1 MTDQTKP
8 LSASELN
15 RLFEESKNQCSEHL
29 SDLRVHNN
37 LYQGNHFNKKG
48 TRANRA
54 MEESAGGNEEIKI
67 RITKNHVNTI
77 CKYIKNSITSMAPT
91 GSIAPKDPGEMQDQK
106 SAQIHKMVFDDY
118 KYRNKFNSQ
127 LRRWV
132 DDFVVS
138 GEVFVNVFWDPSKG
152 LKVTPN
158 PSYNPLTQQLEQPA
172 PYPEGDVVIERIFPW
187 DIRLDPGAKD
197 FDEAMWVG
205 YEKMVDPQVIRTLFR
220 DHPELDKLV
229 KEDTDDTYKVFEAAS
244 GSYKVI
250 KGKVKLRQV
259 YYRQCDQYPNGQYV
273 FFTKETIAAQGD
285 LPVDKNGNVF
295 FPIIY
300 KGFDEVPTSARS
312 TSIIKQIKP
321 EQFECNRCASSIA
334 LIQMTVGF
342 DKMIVPTG
350 GEVSSGGTKA
360 GVRII
365 KVPGGKQNADII
377 QGRSGDQFLA
387 TLQQSISEMYSKTGV
402 PENWDEKTQDT
413 DIMATLYKSM
423 RQKTRFSTYGDKF
436 SEFIIDVIEMVLR
449 LKKAYMLDETF
460 FRVTGKQEYQN
471 IAEFRSMD
479 DLGYQVKIEAAT
491 EDLESKF
498 GRYMSL
504 MQTMQYAGKDL
515 DKNTMGLMLKNL
527 PFMNTEEIYSKMT
540 MPYENAKNIMLALD
554 RGEMPEISQIE
565 DPLYI
570 AEELNHRMR
579 KPDFKYLN
587 EQIKGAYQQ
596 QLDAYNQIYT
606 EKTREV
612 QMAQQGFI
620 PFDGPT
626 VPVDGMY
633 EEVIGPSGQPKTQRV
648 QIEQSALNWLLEKKK
663 QQGSVMGNIV
673 NLPLGQQAQLA
684 EQFNQGVGMS
694 PQAPNQM
701 PVPQY

>member
-1 MTDQTKP
+1 MTDQTKT
-8 LSASELN
+8 LSASDLN

-29 SDLRVHNN
+29 SDLRIHNN

-48 TRANRA
+48 SKHNRA
-54 MEESAGGNEEIKI
+54 LEESANNDEIKI

-91 GSIAPKDPGEMQDQK
+91 GAIAPKNPGEIQDQK
-106 SAQIHKMVFDDY
+106 SAEIHGMVFDDY
-118 KYRNKFNSQ
+118 KLRNKFNAQ

-138 GEVFVNVFWDPSKG
+138 GEVWVNVFWDNTRG
-152 LKVTPN
+152 LKITPN
-158 PSYNPLTQQLEQPA
+158 PSYNPLTQQVEQA
-172 PYPEGDVVIERIFPW
+172 PPFTEGDVVIERIFPW

-197 FDEAMWVG
+197 FEEAMWVG
-205 YEKMVDPQVIRTLFR
+205 YEKMVDPNVIKTMFAE
-220 DHPELDKLV
+220 HPEVDKAA
-229 KEDTDDTYKVFEAAS
+229 KEDTDDTYKVFEASS
-244 GSYKVI
+244 GSYKAA
-250 KGKVKLRQV
+250 KGKVRLRQT
-259 YYRQCDQYPNGQYV
+259 YYRPCQKYPFGQYI
-273 FFTKETIAAQGD
+273 FFTKEIILAQGE
-285 LPVDKNGNVF
+285 LPKDSNGNVF

-300 KGFDEVPTSARS
+300 KGFDEVPTSPRA

-321 EQFECNRCASSIA
+321 EQMEVNRCASSQA
-334 LIQMTVGF
+334 LIQMSLGF
-342 DKMIVPTG
+342 DKMIIPTG
-350 GEVSSGGTKA
+350 GEVQSGGTKA
-360 GVRII
+360 GVRVL

-387 TLQQSISEMYSKTGV
+387 TLQQNISEMYSKTGV

-423 RQKTRFSTYGDKF
+423 RQKTRFSSYGDKF
-436 SEFIIDVIEMVLR
+436 AEFINDVIEMVLR

-479 DLGYQVKIEAAT
+479 DLGYQIKIEPST
-491 EDLESKF
+491 EDLESRF

-504 MQTMQYAGKDL
+504 MSTMQYAGQNL
-515 DKNTMGLMLKNL
+515 DKNTIGMLIKNL
-527 PFMNTEEIYSKMT
+527 PFMNTDEIHSKMT
-540 MPYENAKNIMLALD
+540 MAYENAKNIKLALD
-554 RGEMPEISQIE
+554 RGEMPEISEIE

-587 EQIKGAYQQ
+587 DQIKAAYQQ
-596 QLDAYNQIYT
+596 QVAAYNQIYT
-606 EKTREV
+606 QKTQEI
-612 QMAQQGFI
+612 QMAQAGFI
-620 PFDGPT
+620 PTDGPT

-633 EEVIGPSGQPKTQRV
+633 EEVIGVNGQKKYQRMQV
-648 QIEQSALNWLLEKKK
+648 PLAAMNWLKEKL
-663 QQGSVMGNIV
+663 QSQGSIMGNVV
-673 NLPLGQQAQLA
+673 NLPLGQQAQIA
-684 EQFNQGVGMS
+684 EQFNQASGMS
-694 PQAPNQM
+694 PEQQQM